1 MAEAAEATESAGLK
15 WKPAP
20 GERVGPYEYWV
31 RQTGLP
37 VLRGH
42 YVADVRTA
50 ELGWWAER
58 ECSAAFVDL
67 QGQGSLM
74 EGRITEIPP
83 GVTLPP
89 LKFGLDEVVY
99 VLKGRGFTTLWRGDG
114 EGKRTIEWGPH
125 SLMLLPRNYTHQLT
139 NAQGSETVRL
149 LHYNALPMAMAAV
162 PDPSVHFDNPYLQ
175 PGMIPEE
182 ETEFFAA
189 AKMVPGRRRIS
200 VMWSGN
206 FFPDLAVWD
215 QLRRSESRGA
225 GGSIVQFYFPGIPF
239 NAHMSVF
246 PKQTY
251 KKTHRHGPGPFRPGA
266 LLVVVS
272 GEGHTIMWP
281 HDDEDAEKVVIPWHE
296 GTIFNPPDKWFHG
309 HYNVGVEPA
318 RYIAIQPPQH
328 FSEHKSISIDV
339 EYADE
344 ESWIREK
351 FEAELAK
358 RGLTSLMPPEVYT
371 DPDYQWTYRD
381 DEES

>member
-1 MAEAAEATESAGLK
+1 MAEAAKATESAGLK

-189 AKMVPGRRRIS
+189 AKMVPGHRRIS

>member
-1 MAEAAEATESAGLK
+1 
-15 WKPAP
+15 
-20 GERVGPYEYWV
+20 
-31 RQTGLP
+31 
-37 VLRGH
+37 
-42 YVADVRTA
+42 
-50 ELGWWAER
+50 
-58 ECSAAFVDL
+58 
-67 QGQGSLM
+67 
-74 EGRITEIPP
+74 
-83 GVTLPP
+83 
-89 LKFGLDEVVY
+89 
-99 VLKGRGFTTLWRGDG
+99 
-114 EGKRTIEWGPH
+114 
-125 SLMLLPRNYTHQLT
+125 
-139 NAQGSETVRL
+139 
-149 LHYNALPMAMAAV
+149 
-162 PDPSVHFDNPYLQ
+162 
-175 PGMIPEE
+175 
-182 ETEFFAA
+182 
-189 AKMVPGRRRIS
+189 
-200 VMWSGN
+200 MWSGN
-206 FFPDLAVWD
+206 FFPDLSVWD
-215 QLRRSESRGA
+215 QLRRNEGRGA
-225 GGSIVQFYFPGIPF
+225 GGSIVQFYFPGIPL
-239 NAHMSVF
+239 NVHMSVF
-246 PKQTY
+246 PERTY

>member
-1 MAEAAEATESAGLK
+1 MAEAAKATESARLK

-371 DPDYQWTYRD
+371 DPDYQWTYQD

>member
-189 AKMVPGRRRIS
+189 AKMVPGHRRIS

-328 FSEHKSISIDV
+328 FSEHTSISIDV